1 MTTLFRLA
9 SLAFPALFALAGCE
23 APPPVKIGFVAGLT
37 GAGADTGLA
46 ARNALMMV
54 VDETNKNGGINGRSL
69 ELIIRDDQ
77 KNTDL
82 AKDLI
87 EEFHKLE
94 VAAIIGPMISS
105 VGSAMLPGIDKHQ
118 IVTISPTVS
127 ALELA
132 NRDDHLFRINSTTSE
147 NASIY
152 ARKQAELGRKK
163 VSLALDHANAVF
175 TESWAAEFERA
186 FTALGGEVIARIAFN
201 HEKETGFSQPAEQL
215 IATNADAFLLVA
227 NGFDSAQLSLQL
239 RKRGETRPIAA
250 AEWAA
255 SEELIVMGGSA
266 VEGLEVLQTYDR
278 HSTDPHF
285 QRFVSAYKSRFNAM
299 PGYTSVATHDAATL
313 LVAGLKLQ
321 HQAKIP
327 LKNALL
333 QLPPVKGLQ
342 QPLRF
347 NSYGDSGRQSY
358 YLIIRDG
365 QFVLQ

>member
-1 MTTLFRLA
+1 MTKLFRLVT
-9 SLAFPALFALAGCE
+9 LAFPAFLIIAGCD

-54 VDETNKNGGINGRSL
+54 VDETNKNGGIDGRPL

-82 AKDLI
+82 AQDLI
-87 EEFHKLE
+87 DEFHQLD
-94 VAAIIGPMISS
+94 VTAIIGPIISS
-105 VGSAMLPGIDKHQ
+105 IGSAMLPGIDKHQ

-127 ALELA
+127 ALELV
-132 NRDDHLFRINSTTSE
+132 NRDDHLFRMNSSASE
-147 NASIY
+147 NAAIY

-163 VSLALDHANAVF
+163 VSLALDRANAIF
-175 TESWAAEFERA
+175 TESWAGEFERA
-186 FTALGGEVIARIAFN
+186 FTALGGEVIARIPFN
-201 HEKETGFSQPAEQL
+201 HEKEKGFSQPAEQL

-239 RKRGETRPIAA
+239 RKRGEKRPIAA

-285 QRFVSAYKSRFNAM
+285 LRFVTTYKARFNAM

-321 HQAKIP
+321 SEANIP

-342 QPLRF
+342 QQLSF

-358 YLIIRDG
+358 YLVIRDG
-365 QFVLQ
+365 QFMRQ